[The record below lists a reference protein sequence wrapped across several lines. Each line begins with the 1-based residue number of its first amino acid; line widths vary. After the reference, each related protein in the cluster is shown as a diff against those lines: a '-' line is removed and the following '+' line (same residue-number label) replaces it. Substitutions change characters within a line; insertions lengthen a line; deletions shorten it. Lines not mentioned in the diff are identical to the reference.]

1 MQRITQIVPHYA
13 GMIGR
18 NLGAVAAPR
27 TTAAACALTSTSAA
41 AAAAKAVVWLRRLVR
56 VRAILFTPA
65 QAIFPPSLSQS
76 VENIRVTR
84 NVTMQP
90 NSLTGARFTACRSAV
105 EIVQFWPVVH
115 CTAGD
120 TSDIRYAFHSI
131 SHEKLWFTV
140 LDMGYPTHLV
150 RILSTLFK
158 KQLAKVRESRG
169 HQYNLK
175 RCEKKVITILRTSD
189 YKRQGTA

>member
-1 MQRITQIVPHYA
+1 MNFEMQRITQIVPHYA

-65 QAIFPPSLSQS
+65 QAIFPPSLSQA

-90 NSLTGARFTACRSAV
+90 NGRPLYCMQIGRRNRSVLACCTLHSRRHERYPICFPLDITWKVMVYRAGHGISNTSCSDT
-105 EIVQFWPVVH
+105 IYVV
-115 CTAGD
+115 
-120 TSDIRYAFHSI
+120 
-131 SHEKLWFTV
+131 
-140 LDMGYPTHLV
+140 
-150 RILSTLFK
+150 
-158 KQLAKVRESRG
+158 
-169 HQYNLK
+169 
-175 RCEKKVITILRTSD
+175 
-189 YKRQGTA
+189 